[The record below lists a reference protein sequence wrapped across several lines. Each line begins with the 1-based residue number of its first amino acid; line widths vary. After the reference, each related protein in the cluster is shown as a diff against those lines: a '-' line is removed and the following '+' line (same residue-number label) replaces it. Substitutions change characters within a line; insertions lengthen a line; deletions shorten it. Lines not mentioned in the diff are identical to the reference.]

1 LNGFYDILIPGA
13 AAKVSFK
20 GFSYFFFAGS
30 AIILKKVRS
39 RHDNTRRT
47 EATLQ
52 AMTLIKAFL

>member
-1 LNGFYDILIPGA
+1 LITGA

-20 GFSYFFFAGS
+20 GSSYFFVAGS
-30 AIILKKVRS
+30 AVMLEQIRS
-39 RHDNTRRT
+39 RHYNPGCT